1 MIDLG
6 AHRQQIESALAY
18 SGGTHTYEDVRA
30 AVEAGDLQ
38 YWPGPRSVVI
48 TEIMQYPQTRVLNFF
63 LAGAETGHLAELEA
77 MYPEIEKWGR
87 AQGCTVAVMSGRKGW
102 ERSFLTRKEGWEPKL
117 VFFEKQLNG

>member
-18 SGGTHTYEDVRA
+18 SGGTHTYEDVQA

-87 AQGCTVAVMSGRKGW
+87 TQGCTVAVMSGRKGW